1 MYQKIKT
8 GLSGTMPAQLMGRN
22 EGNGKEGSL
31 AFLQGEGS
39 WTKEASWLYFA
50 FLVSL
55 FKGKM
60 KEKSETWPVT
70 QIPQAEPSTA
80 MILTVCL
87 YSVCV
92 R

>member
-1 MYQKIKT
+1 
-8 GLSGTMPAQLMGRN
+8 MGRN
-22 EGNGKEGSL
+22 ERHGKDGSL

-39 WTKEASWLYFA
+39 WTKEASWLYFL
-50 FLVSL
+50 FLVTS
-55 FKGKM
+55 FKGRM
-60 KEKSETWPVT
+60 KEKPETWPVT
-70 QIPQAEPSTA
+70 QIPRAEPSTA